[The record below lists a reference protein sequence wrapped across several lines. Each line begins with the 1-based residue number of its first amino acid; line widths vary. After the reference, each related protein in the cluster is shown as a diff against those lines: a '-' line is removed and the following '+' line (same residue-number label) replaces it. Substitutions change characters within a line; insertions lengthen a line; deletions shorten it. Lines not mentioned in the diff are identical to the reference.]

1 MKKNGYYSSGQ
12 FAKMAQV
19 SVRTIRFY
27 DQQNILKPSYVSE
40 SGSRFYTDGDLARL
54 QQILLL
60 KYLGFSLKEIKDL
73 TVSDMDKTML
83 VNSLDLQ
90 RKLISDRIE
99 QMQLVEH
106 AIQNT
111 ITALKEDKSIN
122 WDQMLNLI
130 HLTNMETSL
139 KSQYQDATNLS
150 SRIRLHNL
158 YSTNKEGWFHWLYRQ
173 IPITPEIRVLEIGC
187 GDGTLWTHSLHQLP
201 SDINIVLS
209 DLSEGMI
216 RDTRRN
222 IGTEDSRFSFE
233 QFDCHQIPHPAENF
247 DIVIANHVLF
257 YCEDIPAV
265 LREVSRVLK
274 PNGTFLC
281 SAYGPNHMQEISTLV
296 SQFDNRIVLSA
307 ERLYE
312 QFGIQNGTKLLE
324 PNFSSIQ
331 FEAYEDSL
339 FVTKAEDLIEYILS
353 CHGNQNQYIL
363 ERYKD
368 FRSFVER
375 KTQKG
380 FSITKEAG
388 VFLCKI

>member
-27 DQQNILKPSYVSE
+27 DQQNILKPSYISE

-54 QQILLL
+54 QQILLF

-106 AIQNT
+106 AICNT
-111 ITALKEDKSIN
+111 ITALKEDQAIN

-139 KSQYQDATNLS
+139 KSQYQDATNIS
-150 SRIRLHNL
+150 ARIRLHNL
-158 YSTNKEGWFHWLYRQ
+158 YSTNKEGWFQWIYRQ
-173 IPITPEIRVLEIGC
+173 IPITPDIRILEIGC
-187 GDGTLWTHSLHQLP
+187 GDGTLWTRNINQLP
-201 SDINIVLS
+201 TDINIILS

-222 IGTEDSRFSFE
+222 IGSGDSRFSFE
-233 QFDCHQIPHPAENF
+233 QFDCQKIPHPAETF

-257 YCEDIPAV
+257 YCENIPAV
-265 LREVSRVLK
+265 LHEVSRVLK
-274 PNGTFLC
+274 PGGTFLC
-281 SAYGPNHMQEISTLV
+281 SAYGPNHMKEISTLV
-296 SQFDNRIVLSA
+296 NQFDNRIVLSA

-312 QFGIQNGTKLLE
+312 QFGIQNGTNLLKTD
-324 PNFSSIQ
+324 FSSIQ

-380 FSITKEAG
+380 FFITKEAG
-388 VFLCKI
+388 VFLCKK

>member
-158 YSTNKEGWFHWLYRQ
+158 YSTNMEGWFHWLYRQ

-233 QFDCHQIPHPAENF
+233 QFDCHQIPHPAESF

-388 VFLCKI
+388 VFLCKK

>member
-139 KSQYQDATNLS
+139 KSQYQDATNIS

-158 YSTNKEGWFHWLYRQ
+158 YSTNKEGWFQWIYRQ
-173 IPITPEIRVLEIGC
+173 IPITPEIRILEIGC

-233 QFDCHQIPHPAENF
+233 QFDCHQIPHPAESF

-265 LREVSRVLK
+265 LHEVSRVLK

-331 FEAYEDSL
+331 FKAYEDSL
-339 FVTKAEDLIEYILS
+339 LVTKAEDLIEYILS

-388 VFLCKI
+388 VFLCKK

>member
-40 SGSRFYTDGDLARL
+40 SGSRFYTDEDLARL

-111 ITALKEDKSIN
+111 ITALKEDQSIN

-139 KSQYQDATNLS
+139 KSQYQDATNIS

-158 YSTNKEGWFHWLYRQ
+158 YSTNKEGWFQWIYRQ
-173 IPITPEIRVLEIGC
+173 IPITPGICILEIGC

-201 SDINIVLS
+201 SDISIVLS

-233 QFDCHQIPHPAENF
+233 QFDCHHIPYSADSF
-247 DIVIANHVLF
+247 DVVIANHVLF
-257 YCEDIPAV
+257 YCEDIPAA

-274 PNGTFLC
+274 PKGTFLC

-339 FVTKAEDLIEYILS
+339 LVTKAEDLIEYILS

-368 FRSFVER
+368 FRTFVER

-388 VFLCKI
+388 VFLCKL

>member
-27 DQQNILKPSYVSE
+27 DQQNILKPSYISE

-54 QQILLL
+54 QQILLF

-106 AIQNT
+106 AICNT
-111 ITALKEDKSIN
+111 ITALKEDQAIN

-139 KSQYQDATNLS
+139 KSQYQDATNIS
-150 SRIRLHNL
+150 ARIRLHNL
-158 YSTNKEGWFHWLYRQ
+158 YSTNKEGWFQWIYRQ
-173 IPITPEIRVLEIGC
+173 IPIAPDIRILEIGC
-187 GDGTLWTHSLHQLP
+187 GDGTLWTRNINQLP
-201 SDINIVLS
+201 TDINIILS

-222 IGTEDSRFSFE
+222 IGSGDSRFSFE
-233 QFDCHQIPHPAENF
+233 QFDCQKIPHPAETF

-257 YCEDIPAV
+257 YCENIPAV
-265 LREVSRVLK
+265 LHEVSRVLK
-274 PNGTFLC
+274 PGGTFLC
-281 SAYGPNHMQEISTLV
+281 SAYGPNHMKEISTLV
-296 SQFDNRIVLSA
+296 NQFDNRIVLSA

-312 QFGIQNGTKLLE
+312 QFGIQNGTNLLKTD
-324 PNFSSIQ
+324 FSSIQ

-380 FSITKEAG
+380 FFITKEAG
-388 VFLCKI
+388 VFLCKK

>member
-139 KSQYQDATNLS
+139 KSQYQDATNIS

-158 YSTNKEGWFHWLYRQ
+158 YSTNKEGWFQWIYRQ
-173 IPITPEIRVLEIGC
+173 IPITPEIRILEIGC

-233 QFDCHQIPHPAENF
+233 QFDCHQIPHPAESF

-265 LREVSRVLK
+265 LHEVSRVLK

-388 VFLCKI
+388 VFLCKK

>member
-158 YSTNKEGWFHWLYRQ
+158 YSTNKDGWFHWLYRQ
-173 IPITPEIRVLEIGC
+173 IPITPGIRILEIGC

-233 QFDCHQIPHPAENF
+233 QFDCHQIPHPAESF

-331 FEAYEDSL
+331 FKAYEDSL
-339 FVTKAEDLIEYILS
+339 LVTKAEDLIEYILS

-388 VFLCKI
+388 VFLCKK